1 MLEAENG
8 VEALRLSERHRG
20 PIDLVLTDVVMPEM
34 NGRELVERLAP
45 SRPDVK
51 VLYLSGYTDDL
62 IVHHGGALCA
72 GAAFLQKPFT
82 VDALFQ
88 KVRDVLDG
96 ARHAE

>member
-1 MLEAENG
+1 M
-8 VEALRLSERHRG
+8 RLSEDHHG

-34 NGRELVERLAP
+34 NGRELVERLGH
-45 SRPDVK
+45 SRPDIK

-62 IVHHGGALCA
+62 IVQHGGALVA
-72 GAAFLQKPFT
+72 GTAFLQKPFT

-96 ARHAE
+96 VSQAR